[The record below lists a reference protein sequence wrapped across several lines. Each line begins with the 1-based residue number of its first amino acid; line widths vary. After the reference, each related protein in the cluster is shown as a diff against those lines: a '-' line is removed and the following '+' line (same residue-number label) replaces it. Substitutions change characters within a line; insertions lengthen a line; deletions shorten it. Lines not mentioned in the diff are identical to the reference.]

1 MINSYND
8 ATRMG
13 YRLPQAMREIF
24 VQFEIDVIED
34 IEGVNKDIEVRL
46 RDKEYMEQLQRM

>member
-1 MINSYND
+1 
-8 ATRMG
+8 MG